1 MTIEVERV
9 ALPDVAAMR
18 DAYRAELACQV
29 VHDSWH
35 ARGFSRLYL
44 LRDAGETVGYG
55 AVGGAPGDGD
65 DTLKEFWVLPPRRA
79 RALPLFRALAE
90 AGGARWVE
98 AQTNDPLLHL
108 MLLDCATEV
117 TVGKVLFADRVDT
130 ALAAPAGVAF
140 RRALPDEVAR
150 AFPEHGPPFGE
161 WVLDAGGEVVAAG
174 GVLFHYNPPYGDL
187 FMDVVP
193 AHRRRGY
200 GSWLVQELKRTCRAT
215 GHVPAARCDPDNV
228 ASRRALERAGMLP
241 CARILRGR
249 LVQSG

>member
-1 MTIEVERV
+1 MTIVVEPV
-9 ALPDVAAMR
+9 MLAAIADMR
-18 DAYRAELACQV
+18 ERYRAELACQV

-44 LRDAGETVGYG
+44 LRDAGEVVGYG
-55 AVGGAPGDGD
+55 AVGGAPGDAT
-65 DTLKEFWVLPPRRA
+65 DTLKEFWVEPSRRA
-79 RALPLFRALAE
+79 RALPLFHALAA

-108 MLLDCATEV
+108 MLLDTATDV

-130 ALAAPAGVAF
+130 ALAPPPGATF

-150 AFPEHGPPFGE
+150 AFPDHAPPFGE
-161 WVLDAGGEVVAAG
+161 WVVEVGGEVVAAG
-174 GVLFHYNPPYGDL
+174 GLLFHYNPPYGDI
-187 FMDVVP
+187 FMDVAP

-200 GSWLVQELKRTCRAT
+200 GSFLVQELRRACRAM
-215 GHVPAARCDPDNV
+215 GRVPAARCDPGNV
-228 ASRRALERAGMLP
+228 ASRRTLERAGMLP

-249 LVQSG
+249 LA

>member
-1 MTIEVERV
+1 MTIAVEPTT
-9 ALPDVAAMR
+9 LAAIAGMR
-18 DAYRAELACQV
+18 DRYRAELACQV

-35 ARGFSRLYL
+35 ARGFARPYL
-44 LRDAGETVGYG
+44 LRDAGEVVGYG

-65 DTLKEFWVLPPRRA
+65 DTLKEFWVVPARRA
-79 RALPLFRALAE
+79 LALPLFRALAA

-108 MLLDCATEV
+108 MLLDAATDV
-117 TVGKVLFADRVDT
+117 TAGKVLFDDRVDA
-130 ALAAPAGVAF
+130 ALAPPPGATF

-150 AFPEHGPPFGE
+150 AFPGHAPPFGE
-161 WVLDAGGEVVAAG
+161 WVVEVGGAVVAAG

-193 AHRRRGY
+193 AHRRRGC
-200 GSWLVQELKRTCRAT
+200 GSWLVQELKRACRAM
-215 GHVPAARCDPDNV
+215 GRVPAARCDPDNV
-228 ASRRALERAGMLP
+228 ASRRTLERAGMLP

-249 LVQSG
+249 LERGA